1 MCCVVPIEPADFLC
15 GGEGVG
21 VLGHIAHEVDDLL
34 DIVVAEEVVR

>member
-1 MCCVVPIEPADFLC
+1 VWGVVPVYPGDFLR

-21 VLGHIAHEVDDLL
+21 VLGHVAHQVENLL